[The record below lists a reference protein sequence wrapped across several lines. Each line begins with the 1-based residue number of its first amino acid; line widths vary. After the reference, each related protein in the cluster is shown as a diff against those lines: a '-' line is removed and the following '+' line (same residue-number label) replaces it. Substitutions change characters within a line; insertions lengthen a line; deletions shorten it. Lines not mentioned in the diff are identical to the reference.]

1 MTRRILLFA
10 ADLHWMHMLI
20 TRYRASR
27 SFAWRFIAGESSKTA
42 LRAAHDLHERGIT
55 ATLDLLGESVHDAE
69 QAHTA
74 TAQYLALLDD
84 IRRSGTRSH
93 VSLKLTQLG
102 MDVDERLCQDNLEL
116 ILTRA
121 AAQDTFVRIDM
132 EGSAYTQRTLD
143 LFRSVHPRFEN
154 CGVVIQSYLY
164 RSERD
169 VEDLICR
176 GARVRLCKGA
186 YLEPAEIAYQ
196 RKGDVDASYARLM
209 RRLLSE
215 GNYPAIATHDP
226 RMIDLALEYTQEH
239 GIPNSS
245 WEFQMLYGIR
255 RDKQEKL
262 AAAGYNV
269 RCYIPFG
276 TEWYAYVMRRMAERP
291 ANIMF
296 LLRNVLREARPSTAS
311 SASHAR

>member
-10 ADLHWMHMLI
+10 AELRWMRMLI

-42 LRAAHDLHERGIT
+42 LHAVHDLQARGIT
-55 ATLDLLGESVHDAE
+55 ATLDLLGESVHDTE
-69 QAHTA
+69 QAHEA
-74 TAQYLALLDD
+74 TAQYLALLED
-84 IRRSGTRSH
+84 IQRSGTRSH

-102 MDVDERLCQDNLEL
+102 MDVDERLCRDNLQL

-132 EGSAYTQRTLD
+132 ESSAYTQRTLD
-143 LFRSVHPRFEN
+143 LFQSIHPSFQN

-164 RSERD
+164 RSEKD
-169 VEDLICR
+169 VEDLIAS

-186 YLEPAEIAYQ
+186 YLEPPEIAYQ

-209 RRLLSE
+209 KRLLSN

-226 RMIDLALEYTQEH
+226 RMIDLALKYTQQH
-239 GIPNSS
+239 GIPNST

-255 RDKQEKL
+255 RDKQERL

-276 TEWYAYVMRRMAERP
+276 TEWYAYVMRRLAERP

-296 LLRNVLREARPSTAS
+296 LLRNVLREARPSAAPATGKT
-311 SASHAR
+311 R

>member
-10 ADLHWMHMLI
+10 ADLRWMRMLI

-42 LRAAHDLHERGIT
+42 LHAVHDLHERGIT

-69 QAHTA
+69 QAHAA

-84 IRRSGTRSH
+84 IRRSGMRSH

-132 EGSAYTQRTLD
+132 ESSAYTQRTLD
-143 LFRSVHPRFEN
+143 LFRSIQPRFEN

-164 RSERD
+164 RSEKD
-169 VEDLICR
+169 VEDLICC

-186 YLEPAEIAYQ
+186 YLEPPEIAYQ

-209 RRLLSE
+209 KRLLSD
-215 GNYPAIATHDP
+215 GNNPAIATHDP
-226 RMIDLALEYTQEH
+226 RMIDLALEFTQH
-239 GIPNSS
+239 NGIPDSA

-255 RDKQEKL
+255 RDKQERL

-276 TEWYAYVMRRMAERP
+276 NEWYAYVMRRMAERP

-296 LLRNVLREARPSTAS
+296 LLRNVLREARPGVS
-311 SASHAR
+311 SASGKAR